1 MYRLLHWGFS
11 EYQDAIL
18 AWGYVFG
25 HDRLPDNKY
34 IHTSKIQKMVCR
46 KEQVLLVTL
55 SGSYYELRWEEMNLN
70 ELKNTY
76 DIWKRHYPA
85 VTFPFDWRKLEEKIQ
100 QKRKAEAAEI
110 LSENELLLVM
120 VEVSAFYAYL
130 KNSQGQVRQIPID
143 IHVGTFQDSYLVT
156 DWKKREVDFR
166 YFDKLFGIK
175 PYHWSDGLQG
185 LKIKNVGT
193 SEITFYGS
201 ERMILCK
208 AGEVTCIKKKEY
220 SGEGLFSPDVVNGKC
235 AFFDP
240 SKFDPS
246 KEN

>member
-1 MYRLLHWGFS
+1 MYRLLHWSFS